1 MISSSPKTLQFY
13 HPAMLKLL
21 SRALRVRN
29 WYRGRLP
36 DSRLAEEFR
45 ARFYTEAWH
54 DAAARLGASIEP
66 LGNDILQIRL
76 GPICTRVR
84 QNTTAIDDPVTLSIA
99 GNKPLVYRLLAERGL
114 RVPNYL
120 EFTLED
126 LYKAAGFMARFKG
139 EWVIKPANGGG
150 GRGVTTGVITTFGL
164 IRAAVAAAA
173 YESSLILEQQ
183 VEGDLYR
190 LLYLDGTLLDAVLR
204 KRPMVVA
211 DGSSNVRQL
220 VRVENRA
227 RLKAGPRFAQGL
239 VSIDTDMRRTLAK
252 QSLSLSSVPKKGTL
266 VSLKRVINEN
276 SAADNLLAT
285 NALCKS
291 IIEDGAAAAMAVGV
305 RLAAVDIVTPDPAVP
320 LAESGGAILEI
331 NTTPGYHCHYHR
343 QGEGCQVAVHALSY
357 IMGQTNNNGHKLAG
371 Q

>member
-1 MISSSPKTLQFY
+1 MSLRFY
-13 HPAMLKLL
+13 HPVMLKLL
-21 SRALRVRN
+21 SRALRARN

-36 DSRLAEEFR
+36 DNRLADEYR
-45 ARFYTEAWH
+45 TRFYAEIWR

-66 LGNDILQIRL
+66 LGNDILEIRI

-99 GNKPLVYRLLAERGL
+99 GNKPLVYRLLAGRGL

-120 EFTLED
+120 EFTLKD
-126 LYKAAGFMARFKG
+126 LSKAVGFMAHFEG
-139 EWVIKPANGGG
+139 EWVIKPANGAG
-150 GRGVTTGVITTFGL
+150 GRGVTTGIISSFGL
-164 IRAAVAAAA
+164 IRAAVTAAA
-173 YESSLILEQQ
+173 YESTLLLEQQ

-190 LLYLDGTLLDAVLR
+190 LLYLNGTLMDAVLR
-204 KRPMVVA
+204 KSPMVAA
-211 DGSSNVRQL
+211 DGSSDIRQL
-220 VRVENRA
+220 VRLENRA
-227 RLKAGPRFAQGL
+227 RLKAGPRFAQVL

-276 SAADNLLAT
+276 SAADNLSAT
-285 NALCKS
+285 NVLCKS

-305 RLAAVDIVTPDPAVP
+305 RLAAVDIITRDPAVP
-320 LAESGGAILEI
+320 LAESGGAILEV

-343 QGEGCQVAVHALSY
+343 QGEGCQVAVHVLSY
-357 IMGQTNNNGHKLAG
+357 IMGRTQSNGNRSAEQSLC
-371 Q
+371 